1 MIAAVV
7 LIAIVAVESL
17 VAIAAGQPLA
27 AVLFAIGAIVGYVAA
42 FLSVPALREG
52 RARATGAAIDD
63 ATAGWAEFHREL
75 TRARR
80 FDRSF
85 AIVRIGPAT
94 SADDHDHIRDE
105 VAAALRRIDR
115 VWLDGEHLLMLLPE
129 ASPQAVKATL
139 DRVRAKVPKAIQVD
153 PGVALFP
160 QHGIT
165 SGSLIAAAYGASIEH
180 IPTPIATAR
189 PDLRGAVVAAVDGLV
204 VEAGEP
210 ADELASSG
218 G

>member
-1 MIAAVV
+1 VIAAVV
-7 LIAIVAVESL
+7 LIAIVAIGSL
-17 VAIAAGQPLA
+17 AAIAVGQPLA
-27 AVLFAIGAIVGYVAA
+27 AVMFAVGAIVGYVVA
-42 FLSVPALREG
+42 FLSVPALRDG

-63 ATAGWAEFHREL
+63 ATSGWAEFHREL

-85 AIVRIGPAT
+85 AIVRLGPAT
-94 SADDHDHIRDE
+94 SADDHGRIRDQ

-115 VWLDGEHLLMLLPE
+115 IWLDGDHILMLLPE
-129 ASPQAVKATL
+129 ANPTAVKATL
-139 DRVRAKVPKAIQVD
+139 DRVRAAVPEAIQFD
-153 PGVALFP
+153 PGIALFP

-165 SGSLIAAAYGASIEH
+165 SGSLIAAAYGASIEDV
-180 IPTPIATAR
+180 PTPIAAAR

-204 VEAGEP
+204 PDAGEP
-210 ADELASSG
+210 SNELASSG